1 MYLSVYKTFVVG
13 TVFAMMVLYSWTD
26 AYGCGRPVPVP
37 RLPLP
42 VGMAGCRM
50 STPGA
55 GSVHYK
61 SACPGVR
68 L

>member
-1 MYLSVYKTFVVG
+1 MYLSVYKIFCRIRDDG
-13 TVFAMMVLYSWTD
+13 SWTD
-26 AYGCGRPVPVP
+26 AYGCGRSVP
-37 RLPLP
+37 RLP
-42 VGMAGCRM
+42 VGMSGCRM